1 MQLFNMPMLGHL
13 MEEGT
18 VAGWRVQPGDQVRRG
33 DILCEIETDKTTV
46 EVESPFTGR
55 VGEILVPAGETVE
68 VGAPLASF
76 EAD

>member
-1 MQLFNMPMLGHL
+1 MQHFVMPMLGHL

-18 VAGWRVQPGDQVRRG
+18 VADWRVQPGDQVRRG
-33 DILCEIETDKTTV
+33 DILCEIETDKTNV

-55 VGEILVPAGETVE
+55 VGQLLVPAGETVE
-68 VGAPLASF
+68 VGAPLAEF

>member
-1 MQLFNMPMLGHL
+1 MSQFMMPMLGHL

-18 VAGWRVQPGDQVRRG
+18 VAAWRVQPGDQVRRG

-46 EVESPFTGR
+46 EVEAPFSGR
-55 VGEILVPAGETVE
+55 VGEILVQAGETVE
-68 VGAPLASF
+68 VGVPLANY

>member
-1 MQLFNMPMLGHL
+1 MPQFVMPMLGHL

-18 VAGWRVQPGDQVRRG
+18 VAEWRVQPGDQVRRG
-33 DILCEIETDKTTV
+33 DILCEIETDKTNV

-55 VGEILVPAGETVE
+55 LEQILVPAGETVE
-68 VGAPLASF
+68 VGAPLANY

>member
-1 MQLFNMPMLGHL
+1 MQHFVMPMLGHL

-18 VAGWRVQPGDQVRRG
+18 IANWRVQEGDQVRRG
-33 DILCEIETDKTTV
+33 DILCEVETDKTNV

-55 VGEILVPAGETVE
+55 VGELLVQAGETVE
-68 VGAPLASF
+68 VGAALAQF

>member
-1 MQLFNMPMLGHL
+1 MQHFVMPMLGHL

-18 VAGWRVQPGDQVRRG
+18 VGDWRVQPGDQVRRG
-33 DILCEIETDKTTV
+33 DILCEIETDKTNV

-55 VGEILVPAGETVE
+55 VGQLLVQAGETVE
-68 VGAPLASF
+68 VGAPLAEF

>member
-1 MQLFNMPMLGHL
+1 MQHFNMPMLGHL

-68 VGAPLASF
+68 VGAPLASY

>member
-1 MQLFNMPMLGHL
+1 MPQFVMPMLGHL

-18 VAGWRVQPGDQVRRG
+18 VAAWRVQPGDQVRRG

-46 EVESPFTGR
+46 EVESPFSGK
-55 VGEILVPAGETVE
+55 VGQILVPAGGTVE
-68 VGAPLASF
+68 VGAPLATY

>member
-1 MQLFNMPMLGHL
+1 MQHFLMPMLGHL

-18 VAGWRVQPGDQVRRG
+18 VADWRVQPGDAVRRG

-55 VGEILVPAGETVE
+55 GGEILVPAGETVE
-68 VGAPLASF
+68 VGAPLATW
-76 EAD
+76 EPG